1 MGTSRLLGLAAA
13 LAATALGTV
22 AAAQQPYP
30 QPYPQQPYPQQPY
43 PQQPYPQQPYQPYP
57 QQPYQPY
64 PQQPY
69 APTGRPVSSPLEIGF
84 LYATAAA
91 WGVGTGIWIDA
102 EISAATKKDIDP
114 AAAIIAP
121 AILGVGAPLG
131 VFAAD
136 RIPRSPMSAGLPSA
150 IAGGMIIGAAE
161 GFGVW
166 GQTMVTN
173 ACDSSA
179 APIGCTGQPGF
190 AELGRA
196 VFIGSTL
203 GGVAGGVGYYFLKPS
218 PKTNMFLMSAAVWG
232 AVSGSFMGGGVSDEG
247 SKWEE
252 TNDFVS
258 SGGIIGM
265 NIYLAAAAGASF
277 FWKPSWS
284 QIGGMWAG
292 YAIGTVLSTPIYF
305 AYIDSGDPR
314 RGLIAQSLVGT
325 LGIVGGALLF
335 GRQDPA
341 GTLENVEDPL
351 RPKYARGAEK
361 FVPRL
366 MGGGLMPVQGGMGAN
381 VHGTLW

>member
-1 MGTSRLLGLAAA
+1 MRTSRLLGLAAA
-13 LAATALGTV
+13 LAAAALSTV

-30 QPYPQQPYPQQPY
+30 
-43 PQQPYPQQPYQPYP
+43 QPYQPYP

-69 APTGRPVSSPLEIGF
+69 QPQYQAPPSRPVSSPLEIGM
-84 LYATAAA
+84 LYVTAAA

-102 EISAATKKDIDP
+102 EISAAQKRDIDP

-136 RIPRSPMSAGLPSA
+136 RIPRSPMPAGLPSA
-150 IAGGMIIGAAE
+150 IAGGMIIGAGE
-161 GFGVW
+161 GLGVF
-166 GQTMVTN
+166 GQTMVTHD
-173 ACDSSA
+173 CDRSD
-179 APIGCTGQPGF
+179 APIGCTGRPGF
-190 AELGRA
+190 AEFGRA
-196 VFIGSTL
+196 IFIGSTL

-218 PKTNMFLMSAAVWG
+218 PKTNFFLMSAATWG
-232 AVSGSFMGGGVSDEG
+232 AISGSFMGGGVSDERT
-247 SKWEE
+247 SWED

-258 SGGIIGM
+258 SGGLIGM
-265 NIYLAAAAGASF
+265 NVFLAAAAGASF

-284 QIGGMWAG
+284 QIGGMWGG
-292 YAIGTVLSTPIYF
+292 YAIGTAASSLIYF

-314 RGLIAQSLVGT
+314 RGLIAQSLMGT

-335 GRQDPA
+335 GRQDPP
-341 GTLENVEDPL
+341 GTFENVEDPL

-361 FVPRL
+361 FVPRIV
-366 MGGGLMPVQGGMGAN
+366 GGGLMPVNGGMGAN
-381 VHGTLW
+381 VIGSMW